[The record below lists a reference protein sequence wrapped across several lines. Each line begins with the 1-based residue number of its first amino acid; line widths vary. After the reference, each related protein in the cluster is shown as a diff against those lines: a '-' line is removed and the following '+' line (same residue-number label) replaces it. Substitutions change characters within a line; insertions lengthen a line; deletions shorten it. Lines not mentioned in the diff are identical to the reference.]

1 MDKAARS
8 ESPVR
13 TPGFVSLASV
23 LVALQGLTGMTYTV
37 VFYASVASP
46 DRMRGMRGFEHLGTG
61 ALAALVLSVV
71 LLIVA
76 DALSRLRGWAYVAAL
91 GFEGLLFATLVA
103 YLMDQSSRLSSVPV
117 GMLPV
122 IGVALG
128 VISLLAH
135 PGSRQ
140 AFAVAARQDRVPEPQ
155 RHRRPR
161 VPGGRLFI

>member
-23 LVALQGLTGMTYTV
+23 LVALQGLTGMIYTV
-37 VFYASVASP
+37 VFYASP

-103 YLMDQSSRLSSVPV
+103 YMVDQSSRLSSVPV

-128 VISLLAH
+128 VISLLAN
-135 PGSRQ
+135 PSSRR
-140 AFAVAARQDRVPEPQ
+140 AFAVAARQERVPEPQ
-155 RHRRPR
+155 RHRHPR